1 VRSAKRHH
9 ELDRLCEESSR
20 ESRAFL
26 RSLTIIAIIYI
37 VCAVLDA
44 FVLVGRGM

>member
-26 RSLTIIAIIYI
+26 RSMTIIVLVYGI
-37 VCAVLDA
+37 CALLDA
-44 FVLVGRGM
+44 FVLAGVGR